1 MTHAAV
7 SATDPSDSVLRVYWF
22 LPAAFLV
29 HDIEELRTAPSWV
42 IAHHSQLAA
51 FVQRIGL
58 AATVVDRLP
67 TSLPALAGG
76 VGILLVL
83 FIGITWGATHA
94 RGRGPWQFAYA
105 ALLGGFYVHGFTH
118 LGQALYFAGYTP
130 GSVTAALVVIPV
142 SLYLYTRL
150 IRARLLAWKTAMV
163 AALFGTALFIPTVL
177 LALTAGSWLAHH

>member
-7 SATDPSDSVLRVYWF
+7 PVTDPPDSVLHSYWF

-29 HDIEELRTAPSWV
+29 HDIEELRTASSWV
-42 IAHHSQLAA
+42 IAHHSQLAG
-51 FVQRIGL
+51 FVQRLGL

-67 TSLPALAGG
+67 TSLPALADG

-118 LGQALYFAGYTP
+118 LGQTLYFAGYTP
-130 GSVTAALVVIPV
+130 GSITAALVVIPV
-142 SLYLYTRL
+142 SLYLYARL
-150 IRARLLAWKTAMV
+150 MRARLLTWKTAV
-163 AALFGTALFIPTVL
+163 FAAMFGTVFFIPVVL
-177 LALTAGSWLAHH
+177 LALTAGSWLAHR